1 MPNKPMDEGTA
12 AALDHNRIIEKL
24 DALAKEASEIAYL
37 AYKRLMTAQ
46 VERQGEQ
53 GYKEYRELHDKEL
66 RTYDRCHKEARAI
79 GEKFMAALATAPAR
93 HDWSE
98 AKADKHRTTL
108 RDASG
113 CVAMRQGKSQGHKVS
128 RHKLSML
135 LLASRLIRSLSGS
148 SFPAQSSSAP
158 KDNLRVPLCLL
169 QASPPTGL

>member
-79 GEKFMAALATAPAR
+79 GEKFMAALAKARAR

-108 RDASG
+108 RERLGVRCNEAG
-113 CVAMRQGKSQGHKVS
+113 EKPGTQGVAAQAVYA
-128 RHKLSML
+128 
-135 LLASRLIRSLSGS
+135 LACIPLDKE
-148 SFPAQSSSAP
+148 P
-158 KDNLRVPLCLL
+158 KRVELPR
-169 QASPPTGL
+169 AVKFGPKRTT